1 MREKYTA
8 DAKET
13 LVLAEKAASQAGCSY
28 VGSEHILLG
37 LLKGK
42 GVAASVL
49 SANHVTCE
57 KVEELMEDLKKK
69 YTVVVVTHNMQQA
82 TRVSDETAFFLVG
95 EVVEFDKTETIF
107 SNPKNKKTEDYITGR
122 FG

>member
-42 GVAASVL
+42 VWQPVCFL
-49 SANHVTCE
+49 RIMLLV
-57 KVEELMEDLKKK
+57 KK
-69 YTVVVVTHNMQQA
+69 
-82 TRVSDETAFFLVG
+82 
-95 EVVEFDKTETIF
+95 
-107 SNPKNKKTEDYITGR
+107 
-122 FG
+122 